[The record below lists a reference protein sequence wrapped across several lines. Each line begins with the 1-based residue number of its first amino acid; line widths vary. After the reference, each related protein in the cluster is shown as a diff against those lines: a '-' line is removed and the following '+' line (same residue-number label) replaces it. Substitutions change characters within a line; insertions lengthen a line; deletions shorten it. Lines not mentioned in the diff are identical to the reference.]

1 MKFALTVILIIACT
15 VLHAQYS
22 DSAHYYVGLQSTGTA
37 NITSNSKTYVFSN
50 VLKAGVRKK
59 DIALNF
65 TNSWLYGEAQKKLT
79 NQDLSSVLDFNL
91 YKTLPHF
98 YYWGLA
104 TYTSSYSLKINN
116 QAQAG
121 AGVAYNILDR
131 KEAHLNL
138 SDGLLY
144 ENSDI
149 NLADTIR
156 DVYSTVRNSLRLSFR
171 FQVWDAVTI
180 SSTSFLQNSL
190 QLQSDY
196 IIKSTATVTVK
207 IKKWF
212 SLSTSYTYNRFNRT
226 GKENTLMSYGLMLE
240 RYF

>member
-1 MKFALTVILIIACT
+1 MKIAITALLILINGLA
-15 VLHAQYS
+15 HAQYS

-37 NITSNSKTYVFSN
+37 NITSASKTYVFSN
-50 VLKAGVRKK
+50 VLRAGVRKK
-59 DIALNF
+59 DVQLNF

-79 NQDLSSVLDFNL
+79 NQDFSSILDLNL

-104 TYTSSYSLKINN
+104 NYNTSYSLKINN
-116 QAQAG
+116 QYQAG

-131 KEAHLNL
+131 NNAHLNL

-149 NLADTIR
+149 NLADTVR

-171 FQVWDAVTI
+171 FLVWDAVTI
-180 SSTSFLQNSL
+180 SSTSFVQNSL

-196 IIKSTATVTVK
+196 IVKSTATVTVK

-226 GKENTLMSYGLMLE
+226 QKENTLMSYGLMLE